1 MSLHMRIQK
10 WVQSTFLLWK
20 QVDQALSVGCVC
32 QLASQMLSNS
42 VLLKDEPAESRAK
55 DPRLI
60 NPVQSKFGKTDV
72 RGL

>member
-1 MSLHMRIQK
+1 M
-10 WVQSTFLLWK
+10 QSTFLLWK

-42 VLLKDEPAESRAK
+42 VLLKGELAESRAK

-60 NPVQSKFGKTDV
+60 NPVDLELQKTNV
-72 RGL
+72 RGLEWAQIKK

>member
-1 MSLHMRIQK
+1 M
-10 WVQSTFLLWK
+10 QSTFLLWK

-42 VLLKDEPAESRAK
+42 VLLEGEPAESRAK

-60 NPVQSKFGKTDV
+60 NPVQSKFELRKTNV